1 MNCDV
6 RSVYFYDLSHHHHIY
21 NSMHYVH
28 TDRHTYLHSTIDLF
42 HLNLIPDELEEIGEI
57 PSLKIHLAG
66 SLEFTDEALASEHP

>member
-1 MNCDV
+1 
-6 RSVYFYDLSHHHHIY
+6 
-21 NSMHYVH
+21 MHYVH